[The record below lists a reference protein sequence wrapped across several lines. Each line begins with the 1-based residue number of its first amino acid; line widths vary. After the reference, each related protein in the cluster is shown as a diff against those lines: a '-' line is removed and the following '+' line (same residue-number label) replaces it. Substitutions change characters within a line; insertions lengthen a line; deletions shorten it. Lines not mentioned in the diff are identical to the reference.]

1 MNNSTNYYVRFCK
14 WFQQNGWYLL
24 MFLPLLDLAGRAVFN
39 IVFDVFVLIALMTIT
54 VSWRLPKAQAGL
66 FIALHLSIFQ
76 SLVLT
81 HNLTSLYSS
90 WLKYAVE
97 TSAFF
102 ILLYYLRNKTV
113 STERVF
119 NWLGGV
125 GALTVVVALLVMLVQ
140 WLIEPSSVLQ
150 PGTVNKDVLPWL
162 IPFAIP
168 WAYQQAKPKFRWLA
182 VLGLIAVALF
192 VGIGTQGR
200 TTALATMLAV
210 SLLFVMYFRVK
221 FWQVALALLLMVGS
235 VVAVMPNV
243 MRGALD
249 APSAQTLD
257 RLTTGRAVLWRQAIQ
272 HPPENPWIGI
282 GFANKEGKAVVT
294 YIGDEKVKHLHN
306 LFMDCWY
313 EIGYLGL
320 AVFIL
325 WMGYH
330 WWLLLRISRNGN
342 DVEKKQVAILG
353 ASIVAMLVEGMF
365 AVSMNSRMFAV
376 YLCLIFALATHMAAK
391 QNARVAVL

>member
-1 MNNSTNYYVRFCK
+1 MNSSTNYYVRFCK

-39 IVFDVFVLIALMTIT
+39 IVFDVFVLFALVTIT
-54 VSWRLPKAQAGL
+54 VSWRLPKAQMGL
-66 FIALHLSIFQ
+66 FIALHLSIFL

-81 HNLTSLYSS
+81 HNLSSLYSS

-102 ILLYYLRNKTV
+102 ILLYYLRNKMV
-113 STERVF
+113 STERAF

-125 GALTVVVALLVMLVQ
+125 GAITVVVALLVMLVQ
-140 WLIEPSSVLQ
+140 WVIEPNIAFAV
-150 PGTVNKDVLPWL
+150 GKVNKDILPWL
-162 IPFAIP
+162 IPFAVP
-168 WAYQQAKPKFRWLA
+168 WAYQQAKPQFRWLA
-182 VLGLIAVALF
+182 VLGLIAIALF
-192 VGIGTQGR
+192 VGVGTQGR
-200 TTALATMLAV
+200 TAILATALATSV
-210 SLLFVMYFRVK
+210 LFVLYFRVK
-221 FWQVALALLLMVGS
+221 FWKVALLLLLVAGS
-235 VVAVMPNV
+235 VAAIMPNV
-243 MRGALD
+243 LRGALD
-249 APSAQTLD
+249 VPTAQVLD
-257 RLTTGRAVLWRQAIQ
+257 RLTSGRAVLWRQAIQ

-320 AVFIL
+320 TVFIL
-325 WMGYH
+325 WMAYY

-342 DVEKKQVAILG
+342 DVEKKQAAMLG

-376 YLCLIFALATHMAAK
+376 YLCLIFALTTHMAAK
-391 QNARVAVL
+391 QNTSVIGQ

>member
-1 MNNSTNYYVRFCK
+1 MNSSTNYYVRFCK

-24 MFLPLLDLAGRAVFN
+24 MSLPLLDLAGRAVFN
-39 IVFDVFVLIALMTIT
+39 IVFDVFVLIALVTIT
-54 VSWRLPKAQAGL
+54 VSWRLPKAQTGL
-66 FIALHLSIFQ
+66 FIALHLSIFL

-81 HNLTSLYSS
+81 HNLSSLYSS

-102 ILLYYLRNKTV
+102 ILLYYLRNKV
-113 STERVF
+113 VATERVF
-119 NWLGGV
+119 NWLGGI

-140 WLIEPSSVLQ
+140 WMIEPNIAFAV
-150 PGTVNKDVLPWL
+150 GKVNKDVLPWL

-168 WAYQQAKPKFRWLA
+168 WVYQQAKPQFRWLA
-182 VLGLIAVALF
+182 VLGLIATALF

-200 TTALATMLAV
+200 TAILATALATSV
-210 SLLFVMYFRVK
+210 LFVLYFRIK
-221 FWQVALALLLMVGS
+221 FWKVALVLTLVAGS
-235 VVAVMPNV
+235 VAAIMPNV
-243 MRGALD
+243 LRGALD
-249 APSAQTLD
+249 VPAAQVLD
-257 RLTTGRAVLWRQAIQ
+257 RLTSGRAVLWRQAIQ

-320 AVFIL
+320 AVFML

-342 DVEKKQVAILG
+342 DVEKKQAAILG

-391 QNARVAVL
+391 QNASAVKL

>member
-1 MNNSTNYYVRFCK
+1 M
-14 WFQQNGWYLL
+14 
-24 MFLPLLDLAGRAVFN
+24 
-39 IVFDVFVLIALMTIT
+39 
-54 VSWRLPKAQAGL
+54 
-66 FIALHLSIFQ
+66 SIFL

-81 HNLTSLYSS
+81 HNLSSLYSS

-102 ILLYYLRNKTV
+102 ILLYYLRNKV
-113 STERVF
+113 VATERVF
-119 NWLGGV
+119 NWLGGI

-140 WLIEPSSVLQ
+140 WMIEPNIAFAV
-150 PGTVNKDVLPWL
+150 GKVNKDVLPWL

-168 WAYQQAKPKFRWLA
+168 WVYQQAKPQFRWLA
-182 VLGLIAVALF
+182 VLGLIATALF

-200 TTALATMLAV
+200 TAILATALATSV
-210 SLLFVMYFRVK
+210 LFVLYFRIK
-221 FWQVALALLLMVGS
+221 FWKVAVVLTLVAGS
-235 VVAVMPNV
+235 VAAIMPNV
-243 MRGALD
+243 LRGALD
-249 APSAQTLD
+249 VPTAQVLD
-257 RLTTGRAVLWRQAIQ
+257 RLTSGRAVLWRQAIQ
-272 HPPENPWIGI
+272 HPPENTWIGI

-320 AVFIL
+320 TVFIL

-342 DVEKKQVAILG
+342 DVEKKQAAILG

-376 YLCLIFALATHMAAK
+376 YLCLVFALATHMAAK
-391 QNARVAVL
+391 QNASAVKL